1 MICAIM
7 VNSIV
12 LCHAVDKKSRTREN
26 SAPPK
31 TPNFQLFIM
40 KRSTTTDTHAHDSK
54 LHYHTPRKAKIQGAI
69 EFCEK
74 QGIEYFK
81 NDVFRTFNVDRRQ
94 AYTFIADH
102 NSDYTIKDHEYKRLN
117 NNSDQEDYR
126 NRLSLFQ
133 PKDIREIDRIIQ
145 KDGFKAR

>member
-1 MICAIM
+1 
-7 VNSIV
+7 
-12 LCHAVDKKSRTREN
+12 
-26 SAPPK
+26 
-31 TPNFQLFIM
+31 M

-102 NSDYTIKDHEYKRLN
+102 NSDYTIEDHECRRLG
-117 NNSDQEDYR
+117 NNSDQEDHR
-126 NRLSLFQ
+126 GRPSLLQ
-133 PKDIREIDRIIQ
+133 PKDIREMDRIIQ
-145 KDGFKAR
+145 EDGFKAR